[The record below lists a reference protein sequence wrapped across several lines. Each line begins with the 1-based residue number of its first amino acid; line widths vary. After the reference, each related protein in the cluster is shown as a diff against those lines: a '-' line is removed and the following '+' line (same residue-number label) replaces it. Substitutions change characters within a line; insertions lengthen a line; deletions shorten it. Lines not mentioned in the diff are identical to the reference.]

1 VDALLDRCLEGAA
14 ASLTAVDFRIRFP
27 LRVWR
32 PAVDDEVDS
41 EFEFHLAMRRR
52 ELVAAGM
59 TETQARQA
67 ALDRFGD
74 LTGARRTCRAIG
86 QRRERQMRVL
96 QYCSEL
102 RQDVAF
108 SVRQMLVSPGFT
120 AVAILTLAVGIGA
133 TTAIFGALD
142 AVVLRPLPYPS
153 PDRLVVVRSGWR
165 EGRTPVSPR
174 HYLHLAAHQD
184 VFRSLAALQFTNVT
198 LAREE
203 GAERLLGARVTGQ
216 FFDVLG
222 VPPAAGR
229 VFGEAEDVPGREQ
242 VVVLSHGLWMRQFG
256 GDASIVGRDIT
267 LNQRPHTVI
276 GIMPASFALAAGR
289 EELWTPMAFTPEQK
303 DIRDS
308 HYLQVYARLRDGV
321 SLEQAEQAMAVVVQR
336 RLETWP
342 DEGPE
347 RTMHVTALME
357 VLVGDYRE
365 RFLVLLAAVSL
376 VLLIACGNVSNLLL
390 ARGASRARELA
401 LRSALG
407 AGQGRLVRQ
416 LLTESLVLSTLSA
429 AAGVALARWC
439 LELLIAFSPEG
450 VPRLEQARIDGTVLA
465 FALVLAIA
473 ASVLFGL
480 VPAWRASRV
489 DVNAALKESGRGAG
503 SRGSRD
509 LLRSTLVAVE
519 VALALVL
526 LVGAGLLIRTGIELQ
541 RIAPGFDAAGVFTG
555 RILLPAAKYR
565 DPAAL
570 LAVSTEIE
578 TAVARMPAASSVAL
592 ASALPAAR
600 GFNNGLLPEGRALEL
615 RNLTQSDGVIVTPG
629 YFETMRVPVVR
640 GRGFTEADRAGS
652 QLVVIL
658 NQTAAERMW
667 PGEDAL
673 GKRLTSANPLGP
685 TTVIGL
691 AGDVRSGGPSEPA
704 PPTFYVP
711 LAQMNAEGWA
721 WTPSLYLAVRTA
733 ADPAT
738 LGPGVRRVIAAIDPG
753 IPLYSTLTMEERM
766 AGTIETARFNTLL
779 LALLGGVGLLL
790 SMLGVYG
797 VVSYFTAQ
805 RTSEIGLRLALGAT
819 PHDVQRLIVG
829 QALGPVVA
837 GVLTGSVLAI
847 FAARLLA
854 SQLVNVQATDPLTFA
869 GVAVGL
875 LTVGLF
881 AALVPARRAARL
893 DPTRALTQ

>member
-1 VDALLDRCLEGAA
+1 MDALLDRGLEGAA
-14 ASLTAVDFRIRFP
+14 ANLTPVDFRIRFP
-27 LRVWR
+27 LRLWR

-52 ELVAAGM
+52 ELIAAGM
-59 TETQARQA
+59 TEAQARQA

-74 LTGARRTCRAIG
+74 LTRARRTCRAIG
-86 QRRERQMRVL
+86 HRRERQMRVL
-96 QYCSEL
+96 QYVSEL

-120 AVAILTLAVGIGA
+120 VVAVLTLAVGIGA
-133 TTAIFGALD
+133 TTSIFGAVD
-142 AVVLRPLPYPS
+142 AVLLQPLPYPS

-165 EGRTPVSPR
+165 EGRMSVSPR
-174 HYLHLAAHQD
+174 HYLHLAAQQE
-184 VFRSLAALQFTNVT
+184 VFQSLAAQQFTSVT
-198 LAREE
+198 LARDE
-203 GAERLLGARVTGQ
+203 GAERLIGARVTGQ

-222 VPPAAGR
+222 VAPAAGR
-229 VFGEAEDVPGREQ
+229 VFGEAEDVAGRDQ
-242 VVVLSHGLWMRQFG
+242 IVILSHGLWMRQFG
-256 GDASIVGRDIT
+256 GDSSILGRDIT

-276 GIMPASFALAAGR
+276 GIMPPSIELAAGG
-289 EELWTPMAFTPEQK
+289 EALWTPMAFTPEQK
-303 DIRDS
+303 DNRSS
-308 HYLQVYARLRDGV
+308 HYLRVYARLRDGV
-321 SLEQAEQAMAVVVQR
+321 SLEQADDFMKVLVQR

-342 DEGPE
+342 DESPE
-347 RTMHVTALME
+347 RTMHATPMME
-357 VLVGDYRE
+357 VLVGDYRQ
-365 RFLVLLAAVSL
+365 RLFVLLAAVSL

-416 LLTESLVLSTLSA
+416 LFTESLVLSTVSA
-429 AAGVALARWC
+429 AAGVALAGWW
-439 LELLIAFSPEG
+439 LQLLIAFSPEG
-450 VPRLEQARIDGTVLA
+450 VPRLEQARINGIVLT
-465 FALVLAIA
+465 FALLLAIA

-503 SRGSRD
+503 SRGPRD
-509 LLRSTLVAVE
+509 LVRSTLVAVE

-526 LVGAGLLIRTGIELQ
+526 LVSAGLLIRTAIAMQ
-541 RIAPGFDAAGVFTG
+541 RIAPGFEPAGVFTG
-555 RILLPAAKYR
+555 RVLLPATKYR

-570 LAVSTEIE
+570 LAVSKEIE
-578 TAVARMPAASSVAL
+578 TAVARIPATSSVAL

-615 RNLTQSDGVIVTPG
+615 RNVTQSDGVVVTPG

-640 GRGFTEADRAGS
+640 GRGFTDADRMGS

-658 NQTAAERMW
+658 NQTAAQLMW

-691 AGDVRSGGPSEPA
+691 AGDVRIGGPSEPA

-711 LAQMNAEGWA
+711 LAQMNAEGWG
-721 WTPSLYLAVRTA
+721 WTPSLYVAVRTV

-738 LGPGVRRVIAAIDPG
+738 LGPAVRRVIATIDPA
-753 IPLYSTLTMEERM
+753 IPLFSTLTMEERM
-766 AGTIETARFNTLL
+766 AGSIETARFNTLL
-779 LALLGGVGLLL
+779 LAMLGGVGLLL
-790 SMLGVYG
+790 SAVGVYG
-797 VVSYFTAQ
+797 VVSYFATQ
-805 RTSEIGLRLALGAT
+805 RTSEIGIRLALGAT
-819 PHDVQRLIVG
+819 PHDVQRLVVG
-829 QALGPVVA
+829 QAIGPVGA
-837 GVLTGSVLAI
+837 GVLAGTVAAF

-854 SQLVNVQATDPLTFA
+854 SQLVNVRATDPLTFGAVA
-869 GVAVGL
+869 G
-875 LTVGLF
+875 GLF
-881 AALVPARRAARL
+881 TVALLAALVPARRAARL
-893 DPTRALTQ
+893 DPTRALAE